1 MFTARNYVKAASL
14 EEAWTLNQKRSNG
27 VLGGGC
33 WMRLA
38 RRRYDTLID
47 LSGLGLEGVREEDG
61 ALFLGAMTT
70 LREVEESPVLRGA
83 FGGYFKDC
91 TRHIVGVQFRNC
103 ATLGGS
109 VRSRFG
115 FSDVLTALLPLPG
128 AAAVLY
134 KGGSVPL
141 TEYVNMEYDR
151 DLLLGVRLPAEPR
164 AALTALLPLP
174 GAAAVLYKGGSVP
187 LTEYVN
193 MEYDRDLLLG
203 VRLPAEPRAAVYES
217 VRNSETDLSVLTC
230 GVCRTAE
237 GYRAAIGARPGRAA
251 LLEGGSLEA
260 LTEQVEQLHYG
271 TNLRAGAAYRQHLSG
286 VLLKRALGRLEEA
299 ER

>member
-1 MFTARNYVKAASL
+1 
-14 EEAWTLNQKRSNG
+14 
-27 VLGGGC
+27 
-33 WMRLA
+33 
-38 RRRYDTLID
+38 
-47 LSGLGLEGVREEDG
+47 
-61 ALFLGAMTT
+61 MTT
-70 LREVEESPVLRGA
+70 LRQIEEHEGLNAYTNSAIRESV
-83 FGGYFKDC
+83 
-91 TRHIVGVQFRNC
+91 RHIVGVQFRNC

-164 AALTALLPLP
+164 AA
-174 GAAAVLYKGGSVP
+174 
-187 LTEYVN
+187 
-193 MEYDRDLLLG
+193 
-203 VRLPAEPRAAVYES
+203 VYES
-217 VRNSETDLSVLTC
+217 VRNSETDLPVLTC

-251 LLEGGSLEA
+251 LLGGGSLEA
-260 LTEQVEQLHYG
+260 LTEQAEQLHYG

>member
-14 EEAWTLNQKRSNG
+14 EEAWALNQKRSNG

-70 LREVEESPVLRGA
+70 LREVEESPALRGA

-91 TRHIVGVQFRNC
+91 IRHIVGVQFRNC

-141 TEYVNMEYDR
+141 AEYVDM
-151 DLLLGVRLPAEPR
+151 A
-164 AALTALLPLP
+164 
-174 GAAAVLYKGGSVP
+174 
-187 LTEYVN
+187 
-193 MEYDRDLLLG
+193 YDRDLLLG

-217 VRNSETDLSVLTC
+217 VRNSETDLPVLTC

-251 LLEGGSLEA
+251 LLEGGSLEM
-260 LTEQVEQLHYG
+260 LTEQAAQLHYG

-286 VLLKRALGRLEEA
+286 VLLKRALARLEEA
-299 ER
+299 EQ